1 MAKIRTDP
9 GLLAAIKAV
18 KTLTALAAG
27 TGTTLQNVGKWKRIP
42 GERVIQVEALT
53 GVPRE
58 KLRPDLYPPRR
69 SLRPRS
75 RAPAH
80 V

>member
-9 GLLAAIKAV
+9 GLLAAIKAM

-27 TGTTLQNVGKWKRIP
+27 TGTTLQNVGKWRRIP
-42 GERVIQVEALT
+42 SERVIQVETLT

-69 SLRPRS
+69 RKRPAS
-75 RAPAH
+75 HAH
-80 V
+80 A